1 MSAAFRPARLL
12 NLIALLC
19 IAAVALALLS
29 QHIFDMPPCAWCVF
43 QRLLFLAVA
52 GVCWLAVALGWVWR
66 GAHRLGALLI
76 VALALGGV
84 VAAWYQINV
93 ASQMFSCAQTFAD
106 QFMVSSGLDA
116 ALPWLFGIYAT
127 CAEAR
132 VNLLGIEYAWWSM
145 GLFVIVGIMGLAGL
159 TRRS

>member
-1 MSAAFRPARLL
+1 MSAFRPARLL
-12 NLIALLC
+12 NIIALLC
-19 IAAVALALLS
+19 VAAVALALLS
-29 QHIFDMPPCAWCVF
+29 QHVFDMPPCAWCVF
-43 QRLLFLAVA
+43 QRLLFLAIA
-52 GVCWLAVALGWVWR
+52 AVCWLALALGKLWP
-66 GAHRLGALLI
+66 GARRLGALLV
-76 VALALGGV
+76 VALSIGGV

-145 GLFVIVGIMGLAGL
+145 ALFVIVGIMGLTGL
-159 TRRS
+159 RRRA